1 MCAFVWVSLLKAI
14 TVFVLGL
21 SGFVSGATAKCSAP
35 CWLGEGVGRSE
46 AWIVSSSPL
55 SYLLASHLSIF
66 CSMFILIVVGPPPSP
81 MSQPDDLI
89 HNMPEILMI
98 LGAPAAVAEV
108 AEAAASSLVSGKGS
122 YGWD

>member
-1 MCAFVWVSLLKAI
+1 M
-14 TVFVLGL
+14 
-21 SGFVSGATAKCSAP
+21 
-35 CWLGEGVGRSE
+35 
-46 AWIVSSSPL
+46 SSSPL
-55 SYLLASHLSIF
+55 SYLLASHPSIF
-66 CSMFILIVVGPPPSP
+66 CSVFLLIVGPPPSP

-98 LGAPAAVAEV
+98 LGAPPAATTMAEV